1 MRKLSISAL
10 ILCLILG
17 TAVVAM
23 AKTTTKTRAK
33 TAKGSVTAVDPTA
46 MSLTVKVKTG
56 DETFMVSTTT
66 KITEAGKTIPL
77 ADVKTG
83 DSAQVWYTENAGK
96 NDASKVVVHA
106 PKAKTTKPAAKSG
119 KTR

>member
-23 AKTTTKTRAK
+23 AKETTHS
-33 TAKGSVTAVDPTA
+33 AKGTVSAVDQTA
-46 MSLTVKVKTG
+46 NTLTVKGKKG
-56 DETFMVSTTT
+56 DETFNLSATT
-66 KITEAGKTIPL
+66 KITENGKAITL

-83 DSAQVWYTENAGK
+83 DSAQVWYTEKAGK

-106 PKAKTTKPAAKSG
+106 MKAKTTKPAAKPG

>member
-23 AKTTTKTRAK
+23 AKTTTHM
-33 TAKGSVTAVDPTA
+33 AKGTVSATDPTA
-46 MSLTVKVKTG
+46 NTLTVKVKTG

-66 KITEAGKTIPL
+66 KITEAGKSITL
-77 ADVKTG
+77 TDVKTG

>member
-23 AKTTTKTRAK
+23 AKTTTHS
-33 TAKGSVTAVDPTA
+33 AKGTVSAVDPTA
-46 MSLTVKVKTG
+46 NTLTLKEKKG
-56 DETFMVSTTT
+56 DETFNLSATT
-66 KITEAGKTIPL
+66 KITENGKTITL

-83 DSAQVWYTENAGK
+83 ESAQVWYKENAGK
-96 NDASKVVVHA
+96 NDASKVIVHA
-106 PKAKTTKPAAKSG
+106 MKAKTPTKSTKPS

>member
-23 AKTTTKTRAK
+23 AKTTTHM
-33 TAKGSVTAVDPTA
+33 AKGTVSSVDPTA
-46 MSLTVKVKTG
+46 NSLTVKVKTG